1 MAPAR
6 MFSQLMRSRR
16 FAPLFWCQFFSAF
29 NDNFVRQMLAMLI
42 LFRFGA
48 EDAGAKVALAV
59 AIFVLPSI
67 PLSPLGGEI
76 ADAHDKAAV
85 ARRLKFAEIFV
96 QLVAAAG
103 FYFSSLELLYA
114 ALFGLGCI
122 AALFGPIKYGILPDH
137 LKAEELISGNA
148 LVEGAT
154 FAAIVCGLVVG
165 GYAAAEGREPWTVV
179 AQLVVVAA
187 ACYGASLFIPATGVG
202 APNLKVDFN
211 LWTSTRTVLGELKS
225 DDRQWV
231 GAMAVSWFWTVGAI
245 TLSLVPVIIKS
256 RIGGGVE
263 VETAIN
269 FFFAVGIGVGSLL
282 AAALAHGRIQL
293 APAPFLLLM
302 MAGLA
307 IAVGLQTSAM
317 PQASAQIG
325 LVEFFSGAAG
335 RTIVIELIAYACA
348 AGLFVVPIFAAVQ
361 TWAGEDRR
369 ARVIG
374 AVNTLSSLYMVAGS
388 VATMLLLK
396 LTGLDESIA
405 LVLLGLAN
413 VVAAIYCFRRL
424 PANFVAFAL
433 RIVWRL
439 ALRLEVVGL
448 ETIDRSGARNI
459 IAVNHVSFLDAPI
472 VLSLL
477 DDAPVVAIDSAMGKH
492 WWIKPFL
499 KLCDARQLDPTRPM
513 AARALVNEVKR
524 GRRLV
529 IFPEGRSAVTGSL
542 IKIFDGAAIIAEKGD
557 ALVTPVRVDGPD
569 RTPFSRLPTTQVRR
583 RWFPKT
589 TLTFAPP
596 RRIDIDPNLRGHARR
611 RAAGSALYDIMSD
624 LVFATTNY
632 QRTLLAA
639 FEDGARDRES
649 GRVILEDPIAGTLKQ
664 RRFRLAVALLAR
676 KIVALTTAGETVG
689 LMLPSANAAAIAF
702 MAVQAAGRV
711 AAMLNFTSGAFNL
724 IAACRTAKI
733 HLVLCSRGFIE
744 KGKLEDVVQ
753 QMEAHV
759 RFVWLE
765 DLRDGA
771 TVLDKARAVLDRGRQ
786 FAPRRPS
793 DPAVVLFT
801 SGSEGMPKGVVL
813 SHANLLVNVAQITA
827 RFDFTTEDIIFCPL
841 PIFHA
846 FGLTSGLLLPMMTG
860 MKTYLY
866 PTPLHYR
873 QIPELVYNSNATA
886 LFGTD
891 TFLAGYA
898 RFANPYDFHLVRYLV
913 CGAEP
918 VKPETRRVYMEKFGL
933 RILEGYGLT
942 EASPV
947 VAVNTHMFNRSG
959 SVGRLLPAVE
969 HRLESV
975 PGIDDGGRLFVRGP
989 NVMAGYYRAD
999 NPGEI
1004 EPPPLGWH
1012 DTGDVV
1018 AIDRDGFVWIKGRL
1032 KRFAN
1037 IAGEMVSLGAVE
1049 DFAASLWPDNPPAV
1063 VAAPDSK
1070 KGERIVMAT
1079 TKLGA
1084 TRSEVQAWM
1093 KIKGASE
1100 IMAPAVVLVLEA
1112 LPLLGSGKIDYVE
1125 LAKIVR
1131 DKLP

>member
-1 MAPAR
+1 

-16 FAPLFWCQFFSAF
+16 FAPLFWCQFLSAF

-42 LFRFGA
+42 LFRFGV
-48 EDAGAKVALAV
+48 EDAGAEVALAV

-96 QLVAAAG
+96 QVVAATG
-103 FYFSSLELLYA
+103 FYFSSLTLLYA

-122 AALFGPIKYGILPDH
+122 SALFGPIKYGILPDH
-137 LKAEELISGNA
+137 LKAEELIAGNA

-154 FAAIVCGLVVG
+154 FAAVICGLVVG
-165 GYAAAEGREPWTVV
+165 GYAAADGRAAWTVV
-179 AQLVVVAA
+179 AQLLVVAG
-187 ACYGASLFIPATGVG
+187 ACYGASLFIPATGIG
-202 APNLKVDFN
+202 APSLKIDFN
-211 LWTSTRTVLGELKS
+211 VWTATRTILSELKA

-231 GAMAVSWFWTVGAI
+231 GAIAVSWFWMVGAV

-269 FFFAVGIGVGSLL
+269 LFFAIGIGAGSLL

-293 APAPFLLLM
+293 APAPFLLLI

-307 IAVGLQTSAM
+307 VALGLQTSAM
-317 PQASAQIG
+317 PQASAQID
-325 LVEFFSGAAG
+325 LVEFFSGAEG
-335 RTIVIELIAYACA
+335 RRIVIEVLAYSCA

-361 TWAGEDRR
+361 TWASEDRR
-369 ARVIG
+369 ARVVG
-374 AVNTLSSLYMVAGS
+374 AVNTLSAIFMVAGS
-388 VATMLLLK
+388 LATTLFLQ
-396 LTGLDESIA
+396 LTGLSESIA
-405 LVLLGLAN
+405 LILLGLAN
-413 VVAAIYCFRRL
+413 VVAAIYFFRRL
-424 PANFVAFAL
+424 PNNFVAFAL
-433 RIVWRL
+433 RVLWRV

-448 ETIDRSGARNI
+448 ETVARSGARTI
-459 IAVNHVSFLDAPI
+459 IAVNHVSLLDAPI

-477 DDAPVVAIDSAMGKH
+477 DDAPVVAVDSAMAKL
-492 WWIKPFL
+492 WWIRPFL
-499 KLCDARQLDPTRPM
+499 HLCDARLLDPARPM

-524 GRRLV
+524 GRQLV

-542 IKIFDGAAIIAEKGD
+542 IKIFDGAAIIAERGD

-569 RTPFSRLPTTQVRR
+569 RAPFSRLPTTQVRR

-589 TLTFAPP
+589 TVTFSPP
-596 RRIDIDPNLRGHARR
+596 RRISIDPNLRGHARR
-611 RAAGSALYDIMSD
+611 RAAGAALYDIMSD

-632 QRTLLAA
+632 HRTLVEA
-639 FEDGARDRES
+639 FEAGARERES
-649 GRVILEDPIAGTLKQ
+649 GRAILEDPIAGPLKQ
-664 RRFRLAVALLAR
+664 RRFRLGVALLAR
-676 KIVALTTAGETVG
+676 KIVARTAAGETVG
-689 LMLPSANAAAIAF
+689 LMLPNANGAAIAF
-702 MAVQAAGRV
+702 MALQAAGRV
-711 AAMLNFTSGAFNL
+711 AAVLNFTSGAFNL

-733 HLVLCSRGFIE
+733 RLVLSSKAFVE
-744 KGKLEDVVQ
+744 KGKLDDVVQ
-753 QMEAHV
+753 QMESHV

-771 TVLDKARAVLDRGRQ
+771 TFVDKARAVLDRGRE
-786 FAPRRPS
+786 FAPRRPG

-801 SGSEGMPKGVVL
+801 SGSEGLPKGVVL
-813 SHANLLVNVAQITA
+813 THANILANIAQITA
-827 RFDFTTEDIIFCPL
+827 RYDFTSADIVFNPL
-841 PIFHA
+841 PVFHA
-846 FGLTSGLLLPMMTG
+846 FGLTGGLLLGLISG
-860 MKTYLY
+860 MKVYLY
-866 PTPLHYR
+866 PSPLHYR
-873 QIPELVYNSNATA
+873 QIPELVYQTKATA

-918 VKPETRRVYMEKFGL
+918 VKAETRRIYMEKFGL
-933 RILEGYGLT
+933 RILEGYGVT

-947 VAVNTHMFNRSG
+947 LAVNTPMFNRNG
-959 SVGRLLPAVE
+959 TVGRLLPAIE
-969 HRLESV
+969 RRLESV
-975 PGIDDGGRLFVRGP
+975 PGIDEGGRLHVRGP

-1004 EPPPLGWH
+1004 EAPPLGWH
-1012 DTGDVV
+1012 DTGDIV
-1018 AIDRDGFVWIKGRL
+1018 AIDRDGFVSIKGRA

-1037 IAGEMVSLGAVE
+1037 IAGEMISLAAVE
-1049 DFAASLWPDNPPAV
+1049 DLASALWPDNPAAV
-1063 VAAPDSK
+1063 VTAPDPK
-1070 KGERIVMAT
+1070 KGERIIMAT
-1079 TKLGA
+1079 TKPGA
-1084 TRSEVQAWM
+1084 TRSEAQAWM

-1100 IMAPAVVLVLEA
+1100 IMTPAAVLVLDA
-1112 LPLLGSGKIDYVE
+1112 LPLLGSGKVDYVE
-1125 LAKIVR
+1125 LEKIVR
-1131 DKLP
+1131 GKMA

>member
-1 MAPAR
+1 

-103 FYFSSLELLYA
+103 FYFSSVELLYA

-187 ACYGASLFIPATGVG
+187 ACYGASLFIPATGIG

-211 LWTSTRTVLGELKS
+211 LWTSTRTVLRELKS

-231 GAMAVSWFWTVGAI
+231 GAIAVSWFWTVGAI
-245 TLSLVPVIIKS
+245 TLSLVPVVIKS

-269 FFFAVGIGVGSLL
+269 FFFAVGIGAGSLL

-293 APAPFLLLM
+293 APTPFLLLI

-317 PQASAQIG
+317 PQASAEIG
-325 LVEFFSGAAG
+325 LVEFFGGAAG
-335 RTIVIELIAYACA
+335 RTIVIELIAFACA

-374 AVNTLSSLYMVAGS
+374 AVNTLSSIYMVAGS
-388 VATMLLLK
+388 VAAMLLLK
-396 LTGLDESIA
+396 LAGLDESIA
-405 LVLLGLAN
+405 FVLLGLAN
-413 VVAAIYCFRRL
+413 VVAAIYFFRRL

-433 RIVWRL
+433 RILWRL
-439 ALRLEVVGL
+439 ALRLEVIGL
-448 ETIDRSGARNI
+448 DTVAKSGARSI
-459 IAVNHVSFLDAPI
+459 IAVNHVSLLDAPI

-477 DDAPVVAIDSAMGKH
+477 GDPPVVAIDAAMAKH

-499 KLCDARQLDPTRPM
+499 KLCDARQLDPARPM
-513 AARALVNEVKR
+513 AARALVNDVKR
-524 GRRLV
+524 GRQLV
-529 IFPEGRSAVTGSL
+529 IFPEGRSTVTGSL

-569 RTPFSRLPTTQVRR
+569 RSPFSRLPTAQVRR

-589 TLTFAPP
+589 TVTFLPP
-596 RRIDIDPNLRGHARR
+596 RRFVFDPNLQGRARR
-611 RAAGSALYDIMSD
+611 RAAGAALYDIMSD

-632 QRTLLAA
+632 QRTLFEA
-639 FEDGARDRES
+639 FEDGARERKS
-649 GRVILEDPIAGTLKQ
+649 GRAIFEDPIAGLLAQ

-676 KIVALTTAGETVG
+676 KIVALTTPGQTVG

-711 AAMLNFTSGAFNL
+711 AAMLNFTSGAFNI

-733 HLVLCSRGFIE
+733 HLVLCSRGFVE
-744 KGKLEDVVQ
+744 KAKLEDVVR

-771 TVLDKARAVLDRGRQ
+771 TVLDKARAVFDRGRQ
-786 FAPRRPS
+786 FAPRRPD

-813 SHANLLVNVAQITA
+813 THANLLVNVAQITA

-846 FGLTSGLLLPMMTG
+846 FGLTGGLLLPMMTG

-873 QIPELVYNSNATA
+873 QIPELVYNANATA

-898 RFANPYDFHLVRYLV
+898 HFANPYDFHLVRYLV

-918 VKPETRRVYMEKFGL
+918 VKAETRRIYMEKFGL

-947 VAVNTHMFNRSG
+947 LAVNTHMFNRSG

-969 HRLESV
+969 HRLEPV
-975 PGIDDGGRLFVRGP
+975 PGIDEGGRLFVRGP

-1012 DTGDVV
+1012 DTGDIV

-1093 KIKGASE
+1093 KVQGASE

-1131 DKLP
+1131 DKLA